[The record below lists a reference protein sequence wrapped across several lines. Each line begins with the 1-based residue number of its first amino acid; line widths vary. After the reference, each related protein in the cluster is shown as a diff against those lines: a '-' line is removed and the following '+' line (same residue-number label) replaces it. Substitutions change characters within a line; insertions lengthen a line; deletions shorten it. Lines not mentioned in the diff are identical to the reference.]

1 MWKERIHPASCPWRI
16 TVDGLQY
23 EWRFLRQDSGR
34 TETHSGEVRG
44 TGKRC
49 GIARCSTDRHSGACW
64 ADHGRFGS
72 GGGAALLGKIAKEA
86 GTYVAIGIVGTHNFQ
101 CNLLLVFSVSANG
114 AINCAHAAKGQFF
127 EDFVR
132 TNALAG

>member
-1 MWKERIHPASCPWRI
+1 MGSSANGDFFARTPDELKPILERYAEQARGVASQGVQLIVIPEHVGPI
-16 TVDGLQY
+16 TDAS
-23 EWRFLRQDSGR
+23 EA
-34 TETHSGEVRG
+34 E
-44 TGKRC
+44 
-49 GIARCSTDRHSGACW
+49 A
-64 ADHGRFGS
+64 
-72 GGGAALLGKIAKEA
+72 AALLGKIAKEA

-132 TNALAG
+132 TNTLAG